1 MKEALVAEAGG
12 KCAICG
18 YSRCLAALE
27 FHHLDRSTKS
37 FALARRGIT
46 RSMAE
51 AQAEAKKCVLLC
63 ANCHA
68 EVEAGI
74 VTLGAP
80 AAEAPRVGLEPTT
93 LRLTVECST
102 D

>member
-1 MKEALVAEAGG
+1 MKEVLVAEAGG
-12 KCAICG
+12 ACAICG

-27 FHHLDRSTKS
+27 FHHLDRAEKR
-37 FALARRGIT
+37 FAVGGRGIT

-51 AQAEAKKCVLLC
+51 ARAEVRKCALLC

-68 EVEAGI
+68 EVEAGF
-74 VTLGAP
+74 
-80 AAEAPRVGLEPTT
+80 AEAPRVGLEPTT